1 MVTSL
6 TMIRHIVMWKLKGP
20 TAEDK
25 RLQAEQAREAL
36 LGMFGQVPGLTK
48 MEVGIGRVSSEQE
61 ADLVLTTTHDSWQA
75 LAEYSEHP
83 AHEPAKKLIGEL
95 RVERRVVDYEL

>member
-1 MVTSL
+1 MV
-6 TMIRHIVMWKLKGP
+6 RHIVMWKLKGP
-20 TAEDK
+20 TTEEK

-48 MEVGIGRVSSEQE
+48 IEVGIALVSGEQE

-75 LAEYSEHP
+75 LSDYQSHP
-83 AHEPAKKLIGEL
+83 AHEPVKQLLGAL
-95 RVERRVVDYEL
+95 RTERRVVDYEL